1 MRYKSLY
8 ALNRSLNILFNKNY
22 KEDDEDNKDV
32 NVIHELYKRL

>member
-8 ALNRSLNILFNKNY
+8 ALNRSLNILFNENY